1 MNQVTAVVIPGC
13 ADITDINVISDR
25 EIRITVPQEAQPGLV
40 TLRTPNGDITTRTEL
55 TFTEPISI
63 ENFTPAT
70 VLPGDELTIEGE
82 YLNLI
87 HEVILQMM

>member
-1 MNQVTAVVIPGC
+1 MGSGMNQVTAVVIPGC

-40 TLRTPNGDITTRTEL
+40 TLRTPNGDITTKTEL

-63 ENFTPAT
+63 ET
-70 VLPGDELTIEGE
+70 L
-82 YLNLI
+82 
-87 HEVILQMM
+87 HRLQYCLVMS